1 MGWENHEYP
10 EMLKLFFLEIED
22 FTRLGQ
28 ALVEAARHRP
38 AILRCPGPDSSPPAR
53 ITWYKITRDGRNR
66 IRENGN
72 FCKLNKNEITKYL

>member
-1 MGWENHEYP
+1 MPKITNPGNWDSEYP

-72 FCKLNKNEITKYL
+72 FC